1 MYISG
6 IDQFFRIFNPT
17 FDEWKSRF
25 GVQSSQKRDLKNR
38 KKLSSTPP
46 ILKHGAPPPNVKVH
60 NSLYRIQN
68 LYMLQRWSK
77 EDAHYGQNTLQ
88 ELIFITSYMNF
99 ILVQKICFPE
109 SFSGRWET
117 WGGRNVLPFWQYCRN
132 KHFDQYWYYG
142 QNWYF
147 CQIDIFVKIDIFIK
161 IDIFVKIDNFVKIVF
176 LTISSTVF
184 DDFINYRQL
193 YQLLIFSSTIWS
205 KYQMSV
211 LVNCNLA

>member
-1 MYISG
+1 
-6 IDQFFRIFNPT
+6 
-17 FDEWKSRF
+17 
-25 GVQSSQKRDLKNR
+25 
-38 KKLSSTPP
+38 
-46 ILKHGAPPPNVKVH
+46 
-60 NSLYRIQN
+60 
-68 LYMLQRWSK
+68 MLQHWSK
-77 EDAHYGQNTLQ
+77 KVAHYGQNTLQ

-99 ILVQKICFPE
+99 ILVQKICFQK

-117 WGGRNVLPFWQYCRN
+117 WSSRKVLPFWQYCRN
-132 KHFDQYWYYG
+132 KHFDQNWYFG

-161 IDIFVKIDNFVKIVF
+161 IDIFVKIDNSVKIVF

-211 LVNCNLA
+211 PVNCNFAQLYFDIFRKADWSKGEININPDNKKVFYLTFFI

>member
-1 MYISG
+1 MWTTPYRLREDTQCIVGVNFFLGNVWKKG
-6 IDQFFRIFNPT
+6 IY
-17 FDEWKSRF
+17 
-25 GVQSSQKRDLKNR
+25 VKR
-38 KKLSSTPP
+38 TPP
-46 ILKHGAPPPNVKVH
+46 PSPPPCFEGRNNGNVDKR
-60 NSLYRIQN
+60 NLPKKFKPLDLLQN

-147 CQIDIFVKIDIFIK
+147 CQIDIFVK
-161 IDIFVKIDNFVKIVF
+161 
-176 LTISSTVF
+176 
-184 DDFINYRQL
+184 
-193 YQLLIFSSTIWS
+193 LIFSSKLIFLSKLIFSSKLTILS
-205 KYQMSV
+205 K
-211 LVNCNLA
+211 